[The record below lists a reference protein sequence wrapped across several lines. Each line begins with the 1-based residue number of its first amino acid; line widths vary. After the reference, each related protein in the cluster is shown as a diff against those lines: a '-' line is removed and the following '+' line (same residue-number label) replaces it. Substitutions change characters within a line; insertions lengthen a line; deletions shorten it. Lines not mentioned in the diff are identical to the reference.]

1 MQITARTKID
11 ARIAGAFRVA
21 SEATGASFDQ
31 LARTAA
37 RESDVRP
44 DLGSST
50 SSAKGLYQFVD
61 QTWYELIKKEGP
73 SVGLDRLAAEITS
86 DGKGGWTV
94 ADPKEKAKILSLK
107 TDPLVSSIMAG
118 RLTEANTR
126 ALTAGLGRAPS
137 DGEVYAA
144 HVLGAAGA
152 TKLVRMA
159 ASEPNTSASLAFPK
173 AAAANPALFYG
184 RTGKPR
190 TAAELLTTLAATSSD
205 TSTRVAEAH
214 AVAATV
220 KSPKLDPQALA
231 GLVRAQAAS
240 SVKGEGIGGDGL
252 DRLVGERF
260 ARVAL
265 SEKSLP
271 GSSRDVVPAAAARVE
286 GWRAKAASDAFS
298 VLMRSDGAAST
309 SDPAAASTTTAD
321 PGATGTP
328 IRFAAGGSRFA
339 VGGVAGG
346 IPFVDPNQPLR
357 LGAEPAKPALAAA
370 PAPNDGFRHSRLITA
385 AASGAPAMP
394 LPMVDGGTVV
404 RPGRIFVGAATGSS
418 VAPATSG
425 LVAAGAARVR
435 TVSIA
440 PAPAATSG
448 TAGSAPPLLPP
459 VPGETADAAAP
470 SVPTVATTAARS
482 SSRSHRPLDLLGLQ
496 RRALAGR

>member
-1 MQITARTKID
+1 MQVNARTKID
-11 ARIAGAFRVA
+11 ARIAGAFRIA

-37 RESDVRP
+37 RESDVRT
-44 DLGSST
+44 DLGSAT

-73 SVGLDRLAAEITS
+73 SVGLDRLAGAITS

-94 ADPKEKAKILSLK
+94 ADATDKAKILSLK

-118 RLTEANTR
+118 RLTAANTR
-126 ALTAGLGRAPS
+126 LLTDSLGRTPTE
-137 DGEVYAA
+137 GEVYAA

-152 TKLVRMA
+152 TKLVRMTE
-159 ASEPNTSASLAFPK
+159 SEPNTSASLAFPK
-173 AAAANPALFYG
+173 AAAANPDLFYG
-184 RTGKPR
+184 KTGKPR
-190 TAAELLTTLAATSSD
+190 SAAELLTTLTATSSD

-220 KSPKLDPQALA
+220 RSPKLDPQTLA

-240 SVKGEGIGGDGL
+240 TVAGEGMGGDGL
-252 DRLVGERF
+252 DRLVGGRF
-260 ARVAL
+260 AKVAL
-265 SEKSLP
+265 TEKSLP
-271 GSSRDVVPAAAARVE
+271 GSSRDIVPAAAARVD

-298 VLMRSDGAAST
+298 ALMRSDGAVST
-309 SDPAAASTTTAD
+309 ADAAAPSTATADPAATTM
-321 PGATGTP
+321 P
-328 IRFAAGGSRFA
+328 IRFAAGGGRHA

-357 LGAEPAKPALAAA
+357 LGADPTPPLFAAA
-370 PAPNDGFRHSRLITA
+370 TAPTDGVRPSRLITA
-385 AASGAPAMP
+385 ATTGAPAMP

-404 RPGRIFVGAATGSS
+404 RPSRIFIGAAAASPDAA
-418 VAPATSG
+418 APSG
-425 LVAAGAARVR
+425 LVATGAARVE

-440 PAPAATSG
+440 PAPAASSA
-448 TAGSAPPLLPP
+448 AGSARPLLPP
-459 VPGETADAAAP
+459 VPGETVDAAAP
-470 SVPTVATTAARS
+470 SVPTTAARS

-496 RRALAGR
+496 RRALTGG

>member
-1 MQITARTKID
+1 MQINARTKID

-44 DLGSST
+44 ELGSST

-73 SVGLDRLAAEITS
+73 AVGLDRLAAAITS

-94 ADPKEKAKILSLK
+94 ADATDKAKILSLK

-118 RLTEANTR
+118 RFTAANTR
-126 ALTAGLGRAPS
+126 LLTDSLGRAPG

-159 ASEPNTSASLAFPK
+159 ESEPNTSASLAFPK
-173 AAAANPALFYG
+173 AAAANPDLFYG
-184 RTGKPR
+184 KTGKAR
-190 TAAELLTTLAATSSD
+190 TAAELLTTLTATSSD

-220 KSPKLDPQALA
+220 KSPKLDPQTLA

-240 SVKGEGIGGDGL
+240 SVAGEGIGGDGL
-252 DRLVGERF
+252 DRLVGGRF

-265 SEKSLP
+265 TEKSLP

-298 VLMRSDGAAST
+298 VLMRSD
-309 SDPAAASTTTAD
+309 AAASTTGATATTSTATAD
-321 PGATGTP
+321 TGATAMP
-328 IRFAAGGSRFA
+328 IRFAAGGGRHA

-357 LGAEPAKPALAAA
+357 LVADPATPTAVAT
-370 PAPNDGFRHSRLITA
+370 PSDGLRPSRLITA
-385 AASGAPAMP
+385 AATGAPAMP

-404 RPGRIFVGAATGSS
+404 RPSRVFVGAGDASPS
-418 VAPATSG
+418 APETSG
-425 LVAAGAARVR
+425 LVASGAARVK

-440 PAPAATSG
+440 PAPAATS
-448 TAGSAPPLLPP
+448 SASSARPLLPP
-459 VPGETADAAAP
+459 VPGETAGAAAP
-470 SVPTVATTAARS
+470 SAPTVAATATRS
-482 SSRSHRPLDLLGLQ
+482 SSRNHRPLDLLGLQ
-496 RRALAGR
+496 RRTLGGG